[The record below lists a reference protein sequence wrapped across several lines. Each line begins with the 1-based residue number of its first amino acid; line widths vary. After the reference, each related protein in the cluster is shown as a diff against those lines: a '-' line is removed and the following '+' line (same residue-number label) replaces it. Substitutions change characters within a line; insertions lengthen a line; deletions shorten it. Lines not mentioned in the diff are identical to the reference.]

1 MLELVFRK
9 IITILILYIQRI
21 RASLDEKA
29 QKQLLKELEIVMKT
43 SDCPF
48 IVNFYGAI
56 FKEVS
61 LQIFISL
68 YSALALFQFSKENI
82 SLLNSA

>member
-1 MLELVFRK
+1 MGPENLFDLHDFSNYMGSKYRSF
-9 IITILILYIQRI
+9 TLTFQRI
-21 RASLDEKA
+21 RASIDEKA

-56 FKEVS
+56 FKEVCFFFS
-61 LQIFISL
+61 FK
-68 YSALALFQFSKENI
+68 AL
-82 SLLNSA
+82 

>member
-1 MLELVFRK
+1 MNNYLL
-9 IITILILYIQRI
+9 LLQRI
-21 RASLDEKA
+21 RASIDEKA

-56 FKEVS
+56 FKEVH
-61 LQIFISL
+61 IKIISN
-68 YSALALFQFSKENI
+68 KCW
-82 SLLNSA
+82 